1 MTWHQF
7 WPLVDPWIPNAKI
20 THQLLLTTPVGLSR
34 NFGDVLITRKC
45 PQHIDFEMFYPGK
58 ANGYPPR
65 PFAGAPARAVRTPA
79 GAGGTNKQPDF
90 DRCEGRTPK
99 RRLPELSSPLPQ
111 NS

>member
-1 MTWHQF
+1 MGSSPQYF
-7 WPLVDPWIPNAKI
+7 LPIPRRPAPNSVPPLWM
-20 THQLLLTTPVGLSR
+20 GLFR
-34 NFGDVLITRKC
+34 NFDDVLIARKC
-45 PQHIDFEMFYPGK
+45 PEHIGFEMFYLGK

-90 DRCEGRTPK
+90 DRCEGSTPK
-99 RRLPELSSPLPQ
+99 RRLSELSSTFPQ